1 MRNIKCVIA
10 YDGSGFSG
18 WQVQAG
24 ARTVQGVVEDAVS
37 TIVGHPVR
45 VTASGRTDAGVHALG
60 QVIHFP
66 TGSAV
71 PLEGLIRGV
80 NSVLPGDV
88 AVQSAVDAPL
98 DFHAR
103 YMARSKTY
111 VYVMDTSPLRNPFLD
126 RYALHVGAPLDV
138 GAMGAAASL
147 LKGEH
152 DFASFRATG
161 TEVKSTVRT
170 ITAAEVFMKG
180 YKVYVWMQGSGFL
193 RHMVRNIVGTLLLVG
208 RGRIDPA
215 GMQRIVE
222 QRDRSHAG
230 PTAPP
235 QGLYLAGVDY

>member
-1 MRNIKCVIA
+1 
-10 YDGSGFSG
+10 
-18 WQVQAG
+18 
-24 ARTVQGVVEDAVS
+24 
-37 TIVGHPVR
+37 
-45 VTASGRTDAGVHALG
+45 
-60 QVIHFP
+60 
-66 TGSAV
+66 
-71 PLEGLIRGV
+71 
-80 NSVLPGDV
+80 
-88 AVQSAVDAPL
+88 
-98 DFHAR
+98 
-103 YMARSKTY
+103 
-111 VYVMDTSPLRNPFLD
+111 
-126 RYALHVGAPLDV
+126 
-138 GAMGAAASL
+138 MGAAASL

-152 DFASFRATG
+152 DFASFQATG

-170 ITAAEVFMKG
+170 ITAAAVFMKG

>member
-71 PLEGLIRGV
+71 PLEGLVRGV

-88 AVQSAVDAPL
+88 AVQ
-98 DFHAR
+98 
-103 YMARSKTY
+103 
-111 VYVMDTSPLRNPFLD
+111 
-126 RYALHVGAPLDV
+126 
-138 GAMGAAASL
+138 
-147 LKGEH
+147 
-152 DFASFRATG
+152 
-161 TEVKSTVRT
+161 
-170 ITAAEVFMKG
+170 
-180 YKVYVWMQGSGFL
+180 
-193 RHMVRNIVGTLLLVG
+193 
-208 RGRIDPA
+208 
-215 GMQRIVE
+215 
-222 QRDRSHAG
+222 
-230 PTAPP
+230 
-235 QGLYLAGVDY
+235 

>member
-71 PLEGLIRGV
+71 PLEGLVRGV

-98 DFHAR
+98 DFDDL
-103 YMARSKTY
+103 S
-111 VYVMDTSPLRNPFLD
+111 V
-126 RYALHVGAPLDV
+126 
-138 GAMGAAASL
+138 
-147 LKGEH
+147 
-152 DFASFRATG
+152 
-161 TEVKSTVRT
+161 
-170 ITAAEVFMKG
+170 AEVAFFEKFVCG
-180 YKVYVWMQGSGFL
+180 HVRQIAQVVEIGRLHEKLNDYVRRIFVVVDDVVSLHDPSREDSAARPVRCVLNILSG
-193 RHMVRNIVGTLLLVG
+193 G
-208 RGRIDPA
+208 
-215 GMQRIVE
+215 
-222 QRDRSHAG
+222 
-230 PTAPP
+230 
-235 QGLYLAGVDY
+235 